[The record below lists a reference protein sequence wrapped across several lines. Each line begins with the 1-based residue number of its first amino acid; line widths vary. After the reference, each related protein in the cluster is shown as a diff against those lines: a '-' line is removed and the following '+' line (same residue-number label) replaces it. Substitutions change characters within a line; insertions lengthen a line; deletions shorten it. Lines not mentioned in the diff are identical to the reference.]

1 MAILRIANTKFR
13 NLGDEERKA
22 MIMAIKD
29 DDKRINETRR

>member
-13 NLGDEERKA
+13 NLGNEQRKV

-29 DDKRINETRR
+29 DDKRINESRR